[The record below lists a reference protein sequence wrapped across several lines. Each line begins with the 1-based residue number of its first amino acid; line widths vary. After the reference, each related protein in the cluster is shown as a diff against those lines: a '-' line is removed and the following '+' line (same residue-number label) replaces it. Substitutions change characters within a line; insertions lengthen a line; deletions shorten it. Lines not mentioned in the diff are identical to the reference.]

1 MEAYLRERLI
11 RKTFR
16 TRPRNRVLGSQSDQD
31 RSLILLGQGNC
42 KLMTSP
48 LAIKQTPNI
57 IRLSSSVIIRSS
69 TGLNKA
75 SVPK

>member
-1 MEAYLRERLI
+1 MEAYLPERLI
-11 RKTFR
+11 RKIFR

-31 RSLILLGQGNC
+31 RSLVLSGQGNC

-57 IRLSSSVIIRSS
+57 IRLSSSVIVRSS
-69 TGLNKA
+69 TGLNRA